1 MELRADPRPASRHDP
16 LVVAVMNE
24 QQLLS
29 ELRRALAQQRS
40 GVATGDPATLEAA
53 SQAVSR
59 AILTL
64 DEARRRREQLVQ
76 LASNGRPV
84 RLEQLESVAGPVPG
98 LAASRQALRVEAEA
112 AVRELSETQ
121 ELLQAAIRAG
131 DAYLQSLFASVT
143 DASRPYAPELH
154 GPAPARPSAGLLL
167 NRSA

>member
-1 MELRADPRPASRHDP
+1 MAIL
-16 LVVAVMNE
+16 NE
-24 QQLLS
+24 HQLLS

-64 DEARRRREQLVQ
+64 DEARRRREQMVQ
-76 LASNGRPV
+76 LVSNGRPV
-84 RLEQLESVAGPVPG
+84 RLEHLESVAGPVPG
-98 LAASRQALRVEAEA
+98 LPAARQALRDEAEA
-112 AVRELSETQ
+112 AVRELGETQ

-143 DASRPYAPELH
+143 AASRPYAPAVH
-154 GPAPARPSAGLLL
+154 AHAPVRAAAGLLV
-167 NRSA
+167 NRRA

>member
-1 MELRADPRPASRHDP
+1 MELSADPRPASRPEP
-16 LVVAVMNE
+16 LVVAIMNE

-64 DEARRRREQLVQ
+64 DEARRRREQMVQ

-84 RLEQLESVAGPVPG
+84 RLEHLESVAGPVPG
-98 LAASRQALRVEAEA
+98 LAASRQALRAEAEA
-112 AVRELSETQ
+112 AVRELGETQ

-143 DASRPYAPELH
+143 VASRSYAPAVH
-154 GPAPARPSAGLLL
+154 APAPARAAAGLLV

>member
-1 MELRADPRPASRHDP
+1 MAI
-16 LVVAVMNE
+16 MNE
-24 QQLLS
+24 LQLLS
-29 ELRRALAQQRS
+29 GLRRALAQQRS

-59 AILTL
+59 ALLTL
-64 DEARRRREQLVQ
+64 DEARRRREQMVQ

-84 RLEQLESVAGPVPG
+84 RLEHLESVAGPVPG
-98 LAASRQALRVEAEA
+98 LADARQALRAEAEA
-112 AVRELSETQ
+112 AVRELGETQ

-143 DASRPYAPELH
+143 EAARPYPQAVH
-154 GPAPARPSAGLLL
+154 AQAPARPTAGLLL